1 MAGCLGLTEFPGC
14 HFAIN
19 CKVEYLAFNRD
30 VYMGNCYLHRT
41 GMFFHS

>member
-1 MAGCLGLTEFPGC
+1 
-14 HFAIN
+14 
-19 CKVEYLAFNRD
+19 VEYLAFNRD